1 MKHFIMLLMA
11 AACLSTQATRPMRQ
25 VINLK
30 NGKQFVVEKK
40 GCSCNYTARTFTQSK
55 RRSFD
60 TTSPDG
66 LGIYGQSA
74 HGTLPSIGDVEI
86 RHFDLY
92 RLQAEEE
99 LDDIGFDEY
108 CGGEGITL
116 IEWADLFMDRMPGE
130 YLLVKIEREGTG
142 RRAELT
148 AVGAEYEE
156 VLQTLKC

>member
-1 MKHFIMLLMA
+1 MKIYLEDA
-11 AACLSTQATRPMRQ
+11 AATEALGA
-25 VINLK
+25 VV
-30 NGKQFVVEKK
+30 GKILFDGAVVLLTGDLGAGKSLFSK
-40 GCSCNYTARTFTQSK
+40 GLAVSRGVSGADVVSPTFT
-55 RRSFD
+55 
-60 TTSPDG
+60 
-66 LGIYGQSA
+66 LMNIYS
-74 HGTLPSIGDVEI
+74 GDVEI

-130 YLLVKIEREGTG
+130 YLLVKIEREGAG

-148 AVGAEYEE
+148 AVGTEYET
-156 VLQTLKC
+156 VLRKLKC

>member
-1 MKHFIMLLMA
+1 MKIYLEDA
-11 AACLSTQATRPMRQ
+11 AATEALGAA
-25 VINLK
+25 V
-30 NGKQFVVEKK
+30 GKILFDGAVVLLTGDLGAGKTLFSK
-40 GCSCNYTARTFTQSK
+40 GLAVSRGVQGSDVVSPTFT
-55 RRSFD
+55 
-60 TTSPDG
+60 
-66 LGIYGQSA
+66 LMNIYS
-74 HGTLPSIGDVEI
+74 GDVEI

-130 YLLVKIEREGTG
+130 YLLVKIEREGAG

-148 AVGAEYEE
+148 AVGTEYEA
-156 VLQTLKC
+156 VLQKLKC

>member
-1 MKHFIMLLMA
+1 MKIYLEDA
-11 AACLSTQATRPMRQ
+11 AATEALGAA
-25 VINLK
+25 VGENLFDGAVVLLTGDLGA
-30 NGKQFVVEKK
+30 GKTLFSKGLAVSRGVQGSDVV
-40 GCSCNYTARTFTQSK
+40 SPTFT
-55 RRSFD
+55 
-60 TTSPDG
+60 
-66 LGIYGQSA
+66 LMNIYS
-74 HGTLPSIGDVEI
+74 GDVEI

-130 YLLVKIEREGTG
+130 YLLVKIEREGAG

-148 AVGAEYEE
+148 AVGTEYEA
-156 VLQTLKC
+156 VLQKLKCLF

>member
-1 MKHFIMLLMA
+1 MKIYLEDA
-11 AACLSTQATRPMRQ
+11 AATEALGAA
-25 VINLK
+25 V
-30 NGKQFVVEKK
+30 GKILFDGAVVLLTGDLGAGKTLFSK
-40 GCSCNYTARTFTQSK
+40 GLAVSRGVSGADVVSPTFT
-55 RRSFD
+55 
-60 TTSPDG
+60 
-66 LGIYGQSA
+66 LMNIYS
-74 HGTLPSIGDVEI
+74 GDVEI

-130 YLLVKIEREGTG
+130 YLLVKIEREGAG

-148 AVGAEYEE
+148 AVGTEYET
-156 VLQTLKC
+156 VLRKLKC

>member
-1 MKHFIMLLMA
+1 MKIYLEDA
-11 AACLSTQATRPMRQ
+11 AATEALGAA
-25 VINLK
+25 VGKNLFDGAVVLLTGDLGA
-30 NGKQFVVEKK
+30 GKTLFSKGLAVSRGVQGSDVV
-40 GCSCNYTARTFTQSK
+40 SPTFT
-55 RRSFD
+55 
-60 TTSPDG
+60 
-66 LGIYGQSA
+66 LMNIYS
-74 HGTLPSIGDVEI
+74 GDVEI

-130 YLLVKIEREGTG
+130 YLLVKIEREGAG

-148 AVGAEYEE
+148 AVGTEYEA
-156 VLQTLKC
+156 VLQKLKC

>member
-1 MKHFIMLLMA
+1 MKIYLEDA
-11 AACLSTQATRPMRQ
+11 AATEILGAA
-25 VINLK
+25 V
-30 NGKQFVVEKK
+30 GKILFDGAVVLLTGDLGAGKTLFSK
-40 GCSCNYTARTFTQSK
+40 GLAVSRGVSGADVVSPTFT
-55 RRSFD
+55 
-60 TTSPDG
+60 
-66 LGIYGQSA
+66 LMNIYS
-74 HGTLPSIGDVEI
+74 GDVEI

-130 YLLVKIEREGTG
+130 YLLVKIEREGAG

-148 AVGAEYEE
+148 AVGTEYEA
-156 VLQTLKC
+156 VLQKLKC

>member
-1 MKHFIMLLMA
+1 MKVYLEDATATEHLGAAVGKILFDGAVVLLTGDLGA
-11 AACLSTQATRPMRQ
+11 
-25 VINLK
+25 
-30 NGKQFVVEKK
+30 GKTLFSKGLAVARGVRGSDVV
-40 GCSCNYTARTFTQSK
+40 SPTFT
-55 RRSFD
+55 
-60 TTSPDG
+60 
-66 LGIYGQSA
+66 LMNIYN
-74 HGTLPSIGDVEI
+74 GDVEI

-130 YLLVKIEREGTG
+130 YLLVKIEREGAG

-156 VLQTLKC
+156 VLQNLKC

>member
-1 MKHFIMLLMA
+1 MKIYLEDA
-11 AACLSTQATRPMRQ
+11 AATEALGAA
-25 VINLK
+25 VGKNLFDGAVVLLTGDLGA
-30 NGKQFVVEKK
+30 GKTLFSKGLAVSRGVQGSDVV
-40 GCSCNYTARTFTQSK
+40 SPTFT
-55 RRSFD
+55 
-60 TTSPDG
+60 
-66 LGIYGQSA
+66 LMNIYS
-74 HGTLPSIGDVEI
+74 GDVEI

-130 YLLVKIEREGTG
+130 YLLVKIEREGAG

-148 AVGAEYEE
+148 AVGTEYET
-156 VLQTLKC
+156 VLRKLKC

>member
-1 MKHFIMLLMA
+1 MKIYLEDA
-11 AACLSTQATRPMRQ
+11 AATEALGA
-25 VINLK
+25 VV
-30 NGKQFVVEKK
+30 GKILFDGAVVLLTGDLGAGKTLFSK
-40 GCSCNYTARTFTQSK
+40 GLAVSRGVQGSDVVSPTFT
-55 RRSFD
+55 
-60 TTSPDG
+60 
-66 LGIYGQSA
+66 LMNIYS
-74 HGTLPSIGDVEI
+74 GDVEI

-130 YLLVKIEREGTG
+130 YLLVKIEREGAG

-156 VLQTLKC
+156 VLQNLKC

>member
-1 MKHFIMLLMA
+1 MKIYLEDA
-11 AACLSTQATRPMRQ
+11 AATEALGAA
-25 VINLK
+25 VGKNLFDGAVVLLTGDLGA
-30 NGKQFVVEKK
+30 GKTLFSKGLAVSRGVQGSDVV
-40 GCSCNYTARTFTQSK
+40 SPTFT
-55 RRSFD
+55 
-60 TTSPDG
+60 
-66 LGIYGQSA
+66 LMNIYS
-74 HGTLPSIGDVEI
+74 GDVEI

-130 YLLVKIEREGTG
+130 YLLVKIEREGAG

-148 AVGAEYEE
+148 AVGTEYET
-156 VLQTLKC
+156 VLQKLKC

>member
-1 MKHFIMLLMA
+1 MKIYLEDA
-11 AACLSTQATRPMRQ
+11 AATEAFGAA
-25 VINLK
+25 V
-30 NGKQFVVEKK
+30 GKILFDGAVVLLTGDLGAGKTLFSK
-40 GCSCNYTARTFTQSK
+40 GLAVSRGVSGADVVSPTFT
-55 RRSFD
+55 
-60 TTSPDG
+60 
-66 LGIYGQSA
+66 LMNIYS
-74 HGTLPSIGDVEI
+74 GDVEI

-130 YLLVKIEREGTG
+130 YLLVKIEREGAG

-148 AVGAEYEE
+148 AVGTEYET
-156 VLQTLKC
+156 VLQKLKC

>member
-1 MKHFIMLLMA
+1 MRIYLEDAATTEHLGAAVGKNLFDGAVVLLTGDLGA
-11 AACLSTQATRPMRQ
+11 
-25 VINLK
+25 
-30 NGKQFVVEKK
+30 GKTLFSKGLAVARGVQDADVV
-40 GCSCNYTARTFTQSK
+40 SPTFT
-55 RRSFD
+55 
-60 TTSPDG
+60 
-66 LGIYGQSA
+66 LMNVYN
-74 HGTLPSIGDVEI
+74 GDVEI

-156 VLQTLKC
+156 VLQNLKC

>member
-1 MKHFIMLLMA
+1 MKIYLEDA
-11 AACLSTQATRPMRQ
+11 AATEALGA
-25 VINLK
+25 VV
-30 NGKQFVVEKK
+30 GKILFDGAVVLLTGDLGAGKTLFSK
-40 GCSCNYTARTFTQSK
+40 GLAVSRGVSGADVVSPTFT
-55 RRSFD
+55 
-60 TTSPDG
+60 
-66 LGIYGQSA
+66 LMNIYS
-74 HGTLPSIGDVEI
+74 GDVEI

-130 YLLVKIEREGTG
+130 YLLVKIEREGAG

-156 VLQTLKC
+156 VLQNLKC

>member
-1 MKHFIMLLMA
+1 MKIYLEDA
-11 AACLSTQATRPMRQ
+11 AATEALGAA
-25 VINLK
+25 VGKNLFDGAVVLLTGDLGA
-30 NGKQFVVEKK
+30 GKTLFSKGLAVSHGVQGSDVV
-40 GCSCNYTARTFTQSK
+40 SPTFT
-55 RRSFD
+55 
-60 TTSPDG
+60 
-66 LGIYGQSA
+66 LMNIYS
-74 HGTLPSIGDVEI
+74 GDVEI

-130 YLLVKIEREGTG
+130 YLLVKIEREGAG

-148 AVGAEYEE
+148 AVGTEYET
-156 VLQTLKC
+156 VLRKLKC